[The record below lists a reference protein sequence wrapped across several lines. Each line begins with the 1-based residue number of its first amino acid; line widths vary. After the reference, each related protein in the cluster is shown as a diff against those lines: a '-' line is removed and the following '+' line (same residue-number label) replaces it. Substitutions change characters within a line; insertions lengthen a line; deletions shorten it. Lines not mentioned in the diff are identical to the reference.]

1 MSNRYLTKR
10 RDGPYGW
17 SSSKLKKRSLSQSSL
32 LSGDSSDLIGKTERV
47 YENAFSTKQM
57 GGSVLNSGLVR
68 PSIPNAYITA
78 ERMDKLYSTE
88 HAESLPQTI
97 IYFY

>member
-1 MSNRYLTKR
+1 
-10 RDGPYGW
+10 
-17 SSSKLKKRSLSQSSL
+17 
-32 LSGDSSDLIGKTERV
+32 V
-47 YENAFSTKQM
+47 YENAFSTKPM

-88 HAESLPQTI
+88 HAESLPQTL